1 MWPAL
6 RDFLNVPEAL
16 TGKGVR
22 IAIVDGDFPNHP
34 DITTNQHR
42 TSHKVMVMDPD
53 PVPKE
58 FNVESGPWKG
68 GAHGLWAAAAAAS
81 SGAESRGLYKGVAHD
96 ADLFLIA
103 QYFTGQSRQPEKRDE
118 AHLRSLEW
126 IRDNWRKYEIRGV
139 LTARKSALDASLLPW
154 QSDPVRVLCEEIA
167 SEGVLV
173 VSGSGNLSD
182 RTAAMAEAAAPSVLS
197 VGGVVIPS
205 NGDPG
210 SADVFP
216 GCRGTTFEGKW
227 IPEILAPAA
236 NIVLPHG
243 TDKEIEHH
251 YYGKIDDLPRLYARL
266 HGTSFAG
273 PMVLGAAACL
283 WQARP
288 EWTSQEMKSAL
299 IESSIQQPEW
309 TDLRAG
315 LVSVRA
321 ALGSTPSATRRD
333 HGIWPR
339 QPWTVLRSL
348 SVASRLGM
356 LGDSDPEH
364 VIAAILS
371 FVGDENALPDDVLIP
386 FRKCLRHTDPHVR
399 AAGACALAM
408 GRSLVNASEIIE
420 AIRDDSPYVRAAA
433 VNLLRNHSDLWSECT
448 KALPDLFNDTNP
460 DVRYAALQLAVQMA
474 DPRMAGA
481 ILAGLEEDAR
491 ANRISSFEVRRNAL
505 ESITAHRLEMTPP
518 YRHGEPFYSDDLR
531 ASRLDLARRWNEWIR
546 EEWLPE
552 RA

>member
-6 RDFLNVPEAL
+6 RDFLNVPEEL

-34 DITTNQHR
+34 DITTNPHR
-42 TSHKVMVMDPD
+42 TTYKVMVMDPN
-53 PVPKE
+53 PGPKV
-58 FNVESGPWKG
+58 FNAEPGPWKG
-68 GAHGLWAAAAAAS
+68 GAHGLWAAAAAAG
-81 SGAESRGLYKGVAHD
+81 SGAESWGLFKGLAPD

-103 QYFTGQSRQPEKRDE
+103 QYFRGQGQQPEKREE

-139 LTARKSALDASLLPW
+139 LSARRSVIDASLLPW
-154 QSDPVRVLCEEIA
+154 QADPVRVLCEEIA

-173 VSGSGNLSD
+173 VSGSGNIPD
-182 RTAAMAEAAAPSVLS
+182 RTVVMAEAAAPSVLS

-210 SADVFP
+210 SAGVFP

-227 IPEILAPAA
+227 IPEILAPAE

-243 TDKEIEHH
+243 TDEEIEQH
-251 YYGKIDDLPRLYARL
+251 YYGKMDELPRRYARL
-266 HGTSFAG
+266 HGTSYAG

-283 WQARP
+283 WQVRP

-299 IESSIQQPEW
+299 VESSMQRPGW

-321 ALGSTPSATRRD
+321 ALGSEPSATRRD
-333 HGIWPR
+333 PVIWPR
-339 QPWTVLRSL
+339 QIRTVLRSL

-356 LGDSDPEH
+356 LGDSEPDH

-371 FVGDENALPDDVLIP
+371 FVGVEDALPDEVLIP
-386 FRKCLRHTDPHVR
+386 FRTCLRHSDPRVR
-399 AAGACALAM
+399 AAALCALAM
-408 GRSLVNASEIIE
+408 GTSPVNASEIAE
-420 AIRDDSPYVRAAA
+420 AFRDDSPFVRAAIIY
-433 VNLLRNHSDLWSECT
+433 LLCNHSDLWSECA
-448 KALPDLFNDTNP
+448 KALPELFDDTNP
-460 DVRYAALQLAVQMA
+460 DVRYAALQLALQMT
-474 DPRMAGA
+474 DPRMAGT

-491 ANRISSFEVRRNAL
+491 ANRISSFGARRDAL
-505 ESITAHRLEMTPP
+505 EAITGHRLDITPP
-518 YRHGEPFYSDDLR
+518 YRHGEPFYSDERRL
-531 ASRLDLARRWNEWIR
+531 SRLDLARRWNEWIR
-546 EEWLPE
+546 EEWLPG

>member
-6 RDFLNVPEAL
+6 RDFLNVPEEL

-22 IAIVDGDFPNHP
+22 IAVVDGDFPNHP
-34 DITTNQHR
+34 DITANPHR
-42 TSHKVMVMDPD
+42 TTYKVMVMDPD
-53 PVPKE
+53 PEPKE
-58 FNVESGPWKG
+58 FTAEPGPWKG
-68 GAHGLWAAAAAAS
+68 GAHGLWAAAAAAG
-81 SGAESRGLYKGVAHD
+81 SGAESWGLFKGLAPD
-96 ADLFLIA
+96 AELFLIA
-103 QYFTGQSRQPEKRDE
+103 RYFPGQSRQPKKPEE
-118 AHLRSLEW
+118 AHVRSLEW

-139 LTARKSALDASLLPW
+139 LSARKSGIDASLLPW
-154 QSDPVRVLCEEIA
+154 QTDAVKILCEEIA
-167 SEGVLV
+167 SEGVLL
-173 VSGSGNLSD
+173 VSGSGNIPD
-182 RTAAMAEAAAPSVLS
+182 RTVAMAEAAAPSVLS

-205 NGDPG
+205 NGTPG
-210 SADVFP
+210 SAGVFP

-243 TDKEIEHH
+243 TDEEIEQH
-251 YYGKIDDLPRLYARL
+251 YYGKTDELPSRYARL

-273 PMVLGAAACL
+273 PIVLGAAACL

-299 IESSIQQPEW
+299 IESSMQQPGW
-309 TDLRAG
+309 ADLRAG

-321 ALGSTPSATRRD
+321 ALGSKPSAVRRD
-333 HGIWPR
+333 HVIWPR
-339 QPWTVLRSL
+339 QIRTVLRSL

-371 FVGDENALPDDVLIP
+371 FVGGENALPDEVLIP
-386 FRKCLRHTDPHVR
+386 IRTCLRHPDPRVR
-399 AAGACALAM
+399 AAALCALAM
-408 GRSLVNASEIIE
+408 GTSPLNASEILE
-420 AIRDDSPYVRAAA
+420 ALRDESPFVRAAIIY
-433 VNLLRNHSDLWSECT
+433 LLRNHSDLWSDCA
-448 KALPDLFNDTNP
+448 KVLPDLFNDTNP
-460 DVRYAALQLAVQMA
+460 DVRYAALQLAGRMA

-481 ILAGLEEDAR
+481 ILAGMEEDAR
-491 ANRISSFEVRRNAL
+491 ANCISGFGARREAL
-505 ESITAHRLEMTPP
+505 EAITGHRLDVKPP
-518 YRHGEPFYSDDLR
+518 YRHGEPFYSDDRR

-546 EEWLPE
+546 EEWMPG